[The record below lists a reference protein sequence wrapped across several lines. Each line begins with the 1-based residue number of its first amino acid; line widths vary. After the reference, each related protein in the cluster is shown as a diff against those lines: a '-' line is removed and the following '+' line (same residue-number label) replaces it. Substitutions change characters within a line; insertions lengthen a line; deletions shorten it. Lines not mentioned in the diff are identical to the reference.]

1 MEHVDVC
8 DVAEASVN
16 KMAKLSSEERALF
29 PLSDIDSVVKLFRL
43 HLAKNSE
50 PNLAILSI
58 IIGYIENTLTCS
70 RGGSEPT
77 PELDDDCP
85 GKCSEDH
92 RILPVV
98 DYETVEALHQRF
110 LAIIKAHVDVT
121 AFGSPRY
128 GTRELIKRISDVVW
142 CTLSSS
148 YYKDRA
154 HLQSIYS
161 YMTGRLSLGG
171 TCYGESAGGNSESV
185 DQCLLSIL
193 ARRRSCVFLSKC
205 YITALDS
212 RGNDC
217 KMYICFRWR
226 LI

>member
-1 MEHVDVC
+1 
-8 DVAEASVN
+8 
-16 KMAKLSSEERALF
+16 MAKLSSEERALF
-29 PLSDIDSVVKLFRL
+29 PLSDIDSVVKLFRI
-43 HLAKNSE
+43 HLSKNSE

-77 PELDDDCP
+77 PELDDDCS
-85 GKCSEDH
+85 GKRAEDH
-92 RILPVV
+92 RVLPVV

-161 YMTGRLSLGG
+161 YMTGEWCKGRDPIEKIRMLKLLDKYILVNFHVVS
-171 TCYGESAGGNSESV
+171 YGPTTYTFSVNSCAFMWTFGMKMVWPYNTSEN
-185 DQCLLSIL
+185 QCSHCLQIW
-193 ARRRSCVFLSKC
+193 CQCSK
-205 YITALDS
+205 AS
-212 RGNDC
+212 
-217 KMYICFRWR
+217 W
-226 LI
+226 

>member
-8 DVAEASVN
+8 DVAGESVN

-29 PLSDIDSVVKLFRL
+29 PLCDIESVVKLFKL
-43 HLAKNSE
+43 HLEKNSE

-58 IIGYIENTLTCS
+58 IVGHIENTLTCS
-70 RGGSEPT
+70 RFAGSEN
-77 PELDDDCP
+77 LVGYDDE
-85 GKCSEDH
+85 CSDKFSENH
-92 RILPVV
+92 HILPVV
-98 DYETVEALHQRF
+98 DYESVEALYHRF

-128 GTRELIKRISDVVW
+128 ATRELVKRVSDVVW

-161 YMTGRLSLGG
+161 YMTGLCIALYSF
-171 TCYGESAGGNSESV
+171 SSIIFGN
-185 DQCLLSIL
+185 L
-193 ARRRSCVFLSKC
+193 
-205 YITALDS
+205 
-212 RGNDC
+212 
-217 KMYICFRWR
+217 M
-226 LI
+226 

>member
-29 PLSDIDSVVKLFRL
+29 PLSDIDSVVKLFRI
-43 HLAKNSE
+43 HLSKNSE

-77 PELDDDCP
+77 PELDDECS
-85 GKCSEDH
+85 GKRAEDH
-92 RILPVV
+92 RVLPVV

-161 YMTGRLSLGG
+161 YMTGELCKGR
-171 TCYGESAGGNSESV
+171 EAKKKNNNAG
-185 DQCLLSIL
+185 
-193 ARRRSCVFLSKC
+193 
-205 YITALDS
+205 
-212 RGNDC
+212 
-217 KMYICFRWR
+217 
-226 LI
+226 

>member
-1 MEHVDVC
+1 MCNLLISKCPKPNTGGQRPTSGDHDLRGEITRRIAFRTRSLTLLEHVDVC

-29 PLSDIDSVVKLFRL
+29 PLSDIDSVVKLFRI
-43 HLAKNSE
+43 HLSKNSE

-77 PELDDDCP
+77 PELDDDCS
-85 GKCSEDH
+85 GKRAEDH
-92 RILPVV
+92 RVLPVV

-161 YMTGRLSLGG
+161 YMTG
-171 TCYGESAGGNSESV
+171 E
-185 DQCLLSIL
+185 
-193 ARRRSCVFLSKC
+193 
-205 YITALDS
+205 
-212 RGNDC
+212 
-217 KMYICFRWR
+217 
-226 LI
+226 